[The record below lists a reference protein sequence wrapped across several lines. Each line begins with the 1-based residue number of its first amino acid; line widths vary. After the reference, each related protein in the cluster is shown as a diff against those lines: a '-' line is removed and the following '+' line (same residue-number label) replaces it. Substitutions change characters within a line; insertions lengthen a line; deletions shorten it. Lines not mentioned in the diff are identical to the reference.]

1 MCTGVTDFK
10 VTSSGDLAGTYKKG
24 AAPGCQ
30 TAACGRYAN
39 QVHPAFQDVLLSYGC
54 VCATIV
60 ACTSTS

>member
-1 MCTGVTDFK
+1 MRTGVTDFK

-39 QVHPAFQDVLLSYGC
+39 QVHPA
-54 VCATIV
+54 
-60 ACTSTS
+60 